1 MLRALGPGSV
11 SSVLK
16 IGLDVFYVLLWIA
29 LIVLALT
36 FLSTLIAQPFLYGGP
51 GDALFSQF
59 EAGARDAAA
68 SGDRITVNGD
78 DLTRQQVVALV
89 RGPAIPVGCAFLM
102 AYVGGLTL
110 ITGRMR
116 LVFLTLTRGDPFH
129 PDNARRLRLI
139 GLTLGALELL
149 NQLAPDLVFLL
160 LPAGVGERSL
170 GINLNFTAWFSV
182 AVVLV
187 LAEVF
192 REGARLRREAEL
204 TI

>member
-16 IGLDVFYVLLWIA
+16 IGLDVFHVLLWIA
-29 LIVLALT
+29 LILLALA
-36 FLSTLIAQPFLYGGP
+36 FLGALIAQPFLYGGA

-59 EAGARDAAA
+59 QAGARDGADNAE
-68 SGDRITVNGD
+68 RITVNGD
-78 DLTRQQVVALV
+78 DLTPQQVIALI

-102 AYVGGLTL
+102 AYVGGLTV
-110 ITGRMR
+110 ITGRVR
-116 LVFLTLTRGDPFH
+116 LVFVTLTRGDPFH
-129 PDNARRLRLI
+129 PNNARRLRLI
-139 GLTLGALELL
+139 GFTLGALELL
-149 NQLAPDLVFLL
+149 NQVAPDLVFLL
-160 LPAGVGERSL
+160 LPDGLAEGRVGLSF
-170 GINLNFTAWFSV
+170 NFTAWFSV

>member
-16 IGLDVFYVLLWIA
+16 IGLDVFHVLLWIG
-29 LIVLALT
+29 LLFLT
-36 FLSTLIAQPFLYGGP
+36 LVFLGALIAQPFLHGGP
-51 GDALFSQF
+51 GDAMFSELQ
-59 EAGARDAAA
+59 AGSQDG
-68 SGDRITVNGD
+68 SDRITINGD
-78 DLTRQQVVALV
+78 DLTPQQVVALI

-102 AYVGGLTL
+102 LSVGALAV
-110 ITGRMR
+110 ITGRVR
-116 LVFLTLTRGDPFH
+116 LVFGTLTRGDPFH
-129 PDNARRLRLI
+129 PLNARRLRLI
-139 GLTLGALELL
+139 GFTLGALELL

-160 LPAGVGERSL
+160 LPEGVGERRF
-170 GINLNFTAWFSV
+170 GINFNFTAWFSV

>member
-16 IGLDVFYVLLWIA
+16 IGLDVFHVLLWIA
-29 LIVLALT
+29 LIGLGLAL
-36 FLSTLIAQPFLYGGP
+36 LGALIAQPFLYGEP
-51 GDALFSQF
+51 GDAMFRQWEI
-59 EAGARDAAA
+59 EARNALED
-68 SGDRITVNGD
+68 GDRITINGE
-78 DLTRQQVVALV
+78 DLTHAQVVALI
-89 RGPAIPVGCAFLM
+89 RGPAIPVSCAFLM
-102 AYVGGLTL
+102 TAVGALVV
-110 ITGRMR
+110 ITGKVR
-116 LVFLTLTRGDPFH
+116 LIFGTLTRGDPFH
-129 PDNARRLRLI
+129 PLNARRLRLI
-139 GLTLGALELL
+139 GFTLGGLELL

-160 LPAGVGERSL
+160 LPEGMGDHRFDL
-170 GINLNFTAWFSV
+170 NLNLTAWFSV